1 MISIILYICSGY
13 DGNVSDVLLTIAIF
27 WCLIDTHTVAY
38 VTGYYQYRRYRHRKK
53 VLEESG
59 NAESERI
66 RKENALKREA
76 ERSKSYR
83 RNRKEIKKRLK
94 ELKQL
99 NKKQ

>member
-1 MISIILYICSGY
+1 
-13 DGNVSDVLLTIAIF
+13 VSYLLLNIAIC
-27 WCLIDTHTVAY
+27 WGLIDECTFVS

-59 NAESERI
+59 NAERERI